1 MSVEIGKGDFMGPS
15 AAQFFHKSEKKKKEK
30 EMKKK
35 CVLCRV
41 VGHLPYNFHVFYV
54 SVLSAVFYVT

>member
-1 MSVEIGKGDFMGPS
+1 MLVEIGKGDFMGPS

-35 CVLCRV
+35 MCTMQGRRS
-41 VGHLPYNFHVFYV
+41 F
-54 SVLSAVFYVT
+54 AI